1 MGKIVCEV
9 MIGGSSVVK
18 VVTTA
23 AGANVGQLVKT
34 LPGVGKPFWY
44 WSALPAGKVIGAD
57 FTGAPIVD
65 TDVAVNNTNIQA
77 ITADPADVLIFES
90 V

>member
-1 MGKIVCEV
+1 MGKIVCQV
-9 MIGGSSVVK
+9 VIGGQEVTK

-44 WSALPAGKVIGAD
+44 WASLPAGKVVGAD
-57 FTGAPIVD
+57 FTDAPIVD
-65 TDVAVNNTNIQA
+65 SDVAVNNTNIQG
-77 ITADPADVLIFES
+77 ITADPADVLIFETI
-90 V
+90 